1 MATKEVVMAK
11 VQRNQPC
18 PCGSGSKAKRCCY
31 RPACVIDVGIMP
43 LEFTE
48 DAISVLRATSEIE
61 LRALFDQL
69 LYLPE
74 VDLSLQVPLPG
85 VITPEI
91 DQAIRALQN
100 DDGEEFDRM
109 LSQVVP
115 TVDTVDHRMNLA
127 QAVMTLRDQG
137 RISAKLA
144 AMAVFELDREQ
155 SILFTSAVAESI
167 GFLAGDQR
175 TPSGLLV
182 AAS

>member
-1 MATKEVVMAK
+1 MAK

-31 RPACVIDVGIMP
+31 GPGRVTEVGIMP
-43 LEFTE
+43 LDITQ

-74 VDLSLQVPLPG
+74 IDLSLQVPLPG
-85 VITPEI
+85 IITPEI
-91 DQAIRALQN
+91 DQAISALQ
-100 DDGEEFDRM
+100 DGDGEEFDRV
-109 LSQVVP
+109 LARVVP
-115 TVDTVDHRMNLA
+115 TVDTVDQRINLA
-127 QAVMTLRDQG
+127 QAVMALLDQG

-144 AMAVFELDREQ
+144 AMAIFELDREQ
-155 SILFTSAVAESI
+155 SIFFTSSVAESI
-167 GFLAGDQR
+167 GVLAGDQR

-182 AAS
+182 AS

>member
-31 RPACVIDVGIMP
+31 GPGRVTEVGIMP
-43 LEFTE
+43 LDITQ

-74 VDLSLQVPLPG
+74 IDLSLQVPLPG
-85 VITPEI
+85 IITPEI
-91 DQAIRALQN
+91 DQAISALQ
-100 DDGEEFDRM
+100 DGDGEEFDRV
-109 LSQVVP
+109 LARVAP
-115 TVDTVDHRMNLA
+115 TVDTVDQRINLA
-127 QAVMTLRDQG
+127 QAVMALRDQG

-144 AMAVFELDREQ
+144 AMAIFELDREQ
-155 SILFTSAVAESI
+155 SILFTSSVAESI
-167 GFLAGDQR
+167 GVLAGDQR

-182 AAS
+182 AS

>member
-1 MATKEVVMAK
+1 MAK

-31 RPACVIDVGIMP
+31 GPGRAAAVGFLP
-43 LEFTE
+43 LELTE
-48 DAISVLRATSEIE
+48 DAISVLRATSELE

-74 VDLSLQVPLPG
+74 IDLSLQVPLPRI
-85 VITPEI
+85 ITPAI
-91 DQAIRALQN
+91 DQAISALQ
-100 DDGEEFDRM
+100 DGAGERFDQV
-109 LSQVVP
+109 LAQVVP
-115 TVDTVDHRMNLA
+115 TVDTMDQRINLA
-127 QAVMTLRDQG
+127 QAVLALRNHG

-167 GFLAGDQR
+167 GVLAGDYR
-175 TPSGLLV
+175 TPSGLLI
-182 AAS
+182 AS